1 MAHRGANA
9 LVAGFIVAA
18 AGLAVTGAGSAAAAP
33 EGAAVMPMTSVVR
46 ACDYSVSEHTWRTG
60 YARAVAYVHPPAADS
75 VAIEVQLLTALPD
88 TDYYV
93 KVFTMPRGSA
103 DCGVAPIGVRTDA
116 AGAMTVTVTTPIDAS
131 TTGVW
136 VSVERPD
143 RYSQLPAEVYT
154 SDFITNV

>member
-1 MAHRGANA
+1 MPGRGANV
-9 LVAGFIVAA
+9 LVAGLVAAA
-18 AGLAVTGAGSAAAAP
+18 AGLMVGAGVAAAAP
-33 EGAAVMPMTSVVR
+33 EGAAVMPMTSIVR
-46 ACDYSVSEHTWRTG
+46 ACDYSAAERTWRTG
-60 YARAVAYVHPPAADS
+60 NARAVAYVHPATADS
-75 VAIEVQLLTALPD
+75 VAIEVQLLTALPN

-103 DCGVAPIGVRTDA
+103 DCGVAPVGVRTDA

-143 RYSQLPAEVYT
+143 PYSQQPAEVYT
-154 SDFITNV
+154 SDFIAKV